1 MQDSFCT
8 VPIILVSSP
17 FVLYNL
23 VYFNRLI
30 CCFLFFRLT
39 DLSIFT
45 NMWMEVDTMSQE
57 YEIISHAEKQF
68 VNIFIVHL
76 ISRVPHIHR
85 DLELGLV
92 LEGAL
97 TVQTGGKDYPI
108 GKDDLYLINSM
119 EAHEFA
125 SEGGC
130 LILAM
135 QFAPALFES
144 FLDQDERRRFAVDP
158 PVRPY
163 FDRDPARYTAIRQLC
178 SALALDY
185 IGGESSGIRS
195 LAMAATLY
203 NLLLESLPV
212 QSLRSTDYLPL
223 RRRTDRLV
231 SVTDYI
237 DANFR
242 RKLLLEEVAE
252 REGLSLYHLSHLF
265 RDTLGISFQ
274 DYIKKKRF
282 EYACRLISSTDMT
295 ILDISIDSGFSDIR
309 YLNSLFKK
317 EYGCTP
323 SEYRARQTLDEPER
337 DFLTGNT
344 QYFLSRDD
352 STAILQAYSRRLS
365 SAPTLSIADLFRPDT
380 ESAV

>member
-1 MQDSFCT
+1 
-8 VPIILVSSP
+8 
-17 FVLYNL
+17 
-23 VYFNRLI
+23 
-30 CCFLFFRLT
+30 
-39 DLSIFT
+39 
-45 NMWMEVDTMSQE
+45 MSQE

-68 VNIFIVHL
+68 VNIFLVHL

-97 TVQTGGKDYPI
+97 AVQTGGKTYTI

-135 QFAPALFES
+135 QFVPTPFET
-144 FLDQDERRRFAVDP
+144 FLEQDERRRFAVDP
-158 PVRPY
+158 PIRPY
-163 FDRDPARYTAIRQLC
+163 FDQDPARYTAIRQLC
-178 SALALDY
+178 SLLALDY
-185 IGGESSGIRS
+185 IGGESNGIRS
-195 LAMAATLY
+195 LALAATLY
-203 NLLLESLPV
+203 SMLLESLPV
-212 QSLRSTDYLPL
+212 QPLRSTDYLPL
-223 RRRTDRLV
+223 RRKTDRLV

-282 EYACRLISSTDMT
+282 EYACRLISSTNMT

-323 SEYRARQTLDEPER
+323 SEYRARQTQDEPEQ
-337 DFLTGNT
+337 DFLSGNT

-352 STAILQAYSRRLS
+352 SVSILLSYYRRLS
-365 SAPTLSIADLFRPDT
+365 ADHSLSLADLFSSNSG
-380 ESAV
+380 SAL